1 MGKEIFLERGKER
14 GVIKIGQLEVLWL
27 EKQPLMP

>member
-1 MGKEIFLERGKER
+1 MGNKIFLEWGQER